1 MYRVFLLKKFDSEG
15 CCELIFGLLRSQR
28 LLCDPK
34 VGRKILLGKKPSVM
48 GLKMRQVE
56 CQQRDCECVWSLL
69 NVSAIMSGGCQM
81 CLEPFEC
88 VPNVS
93 GAF

>member
-15 CCELIFGLLRSQR
+15 CCELILGLLRSQR

-34 VGRKILLGKKPSVM
+34 VGRKLLLGNKPSVM
-48 GLKMRQVE
+48 V
-56 CQQRDCECVWSLL
+56 
-69 NVSAIMSGGCQM
+69 M

-88 VPNVS
+88 LCECVWRLPNVPGMNVSANVS